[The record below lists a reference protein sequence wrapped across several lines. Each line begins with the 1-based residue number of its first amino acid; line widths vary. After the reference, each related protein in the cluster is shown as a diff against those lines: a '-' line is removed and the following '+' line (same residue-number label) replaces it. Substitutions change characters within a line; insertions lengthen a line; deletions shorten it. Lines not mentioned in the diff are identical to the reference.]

1 LKTLLGDS
9 GEDTLLKRTM
19 KKTMFNVIAKQIKW
33 RNNEMNI
40 FPSIE
45 LSFED
50 YMRLVF
56 LIKDLKRNIDRGE
69 IKIEDEELK
78 QEFMNDLNYFY
89 VLFSLNKKGE

>member
-1 LKTLLGDS
+1 MNNFPF
-9 GEDTLLKRTM
+9 EDYKL
-19 KKTMFNVIAKQIKW
+19 
-33 RNNEMNI
+33 
-40 FPSIE
+40 P
-45 LSFED
+45 FED

-89 VLFSLNKKGE
+89 SLFSLNKKGE